1 MEQQHEEEI
10 KNLTR
15 RLDDIDLS
23 YRKLQTEHARCMA
36 ERQPERRLP
45 AQCDPNI
52 VSLLYDLDTFGQA
65 VRSIPKAQRL
75 ALLSVMVECKCFSLD
90 RQLTSACRPSDIQ
103 AQIDLLEEYKNLRTG
118 VLGRLS
124 DEHVLNVMRYLDRR
138 DILGMRLVSPCNN
151 LSGC

>member
-1 MEQQHEEEI
+1 MADDQKLEPVASQPDPRIEQLEQQHEEQI

-23 YRKLQTEHARCMA
+23 YRKLQTEHARCVA

-52 VSLLYDLDTFGQA
+52 ASLLYDLDMFGQA

-75 ALLSVMVECKCFSLD
+75 ALLSVIVECECYGSK
-90 RQLTSACRPSDIQ
+90 T
-103 AQIDLLEEYKNLRTG
+103 
-118 VLGRLS
+118 
-124 DEHVLNVMRYLDRR
+124 
-138 DILGMRLVSPCNN
+138 
-151 LSGC
+151 